1 MARYY
6 TPSDTNI
13 DKIGIPPD
21 KEVALSPQ
29 YTDEQ
34 TKALIKLSEEE
45 TIRKYVESHPN
56 MGEKEI
62 ANYASELQKV
72 CDLDLRLLR
81 RLIRI
86 EVGRT
91 KEPQLY
97 DLDFDVQLN
106 AALEILRE
114 GNFKKLVK
122 STKTLKELQEEAEA
136 ADALSEKNFSQAQNE
151 N

>member
-1 MARYY
+1 M
-6 TPSDTNI
+6 
-13 DKIGIPPD
+13 
-21 KEVALSPQ
+21 
-29 YTDEQ
+29 
-34 TKALIKLSEEE
+34 
-45 TIRKYVESHPN
+45 
-56 MGEKEI
+56 
-62 ANYASELQKV
+62 

-136 ADALSEKNFSQAQNE
+136 ADALSEKNSSQIQNE

>member
-1 MARYY
+1 M
-6 TPSDTNI
+6 
-13 DKIGIPPD
+13 
-21 KEVALSPQ
+21 
-29 YTDEQ
+29 
-34 TKALIKLSEEE
+34 
-45 TIRKYVESHPN
+45 
-56 MGEKEI
+56 
-62 ANYASELQKV
+62 
-72 CDLDLRLLR
+72 R

-136 ADALSEKNFSQAQNE
+136 ADALSEKNSSQAQNE